1 MYINNKELSDI
12 KRAIAKL
19 QDVIEEQNVTQNRQ
33 FPEGIHFARE
43 LANDCE
49 EHIERVYE
57 REVRN
62 RAKKIIKKRALANE
76 S

>member
-12 KRAIAKL
+12 QRAIEKL
-19 QDVIEEQNVTQNRQ
+19 QNVIEEQSEYQNRQ

-49 EHIERVYE
+49 EHIERIYE
-57 REVRN
+57 REVRK
-62 RAKKIIKKRALANE
+62 RAKQIIKKRNE
-76 S
+76 QIP